1 MLLDVG
7 QSMKRP
13 TSVTFLGVLVFIQGL
28 IFTVL
33 SSLALLLFSTRL
45 SELLP
50 PDIAS
55 ELAAVR
61 LQDLLLAASALVM
74 GGVSLVSSIGI
85 LQLRSW
91 AWLMAMIAQGINLFA
106 EMVNYTR
113 GQANYISLV
122 VSTIIVFSLN
132 QRDVQMAFRVA
143 HRREDPASVRTAE
156 EDQAAI
162 EEARR
167 DVVEGK

>member
-1 MLLDVG
+1 
-7 QSMKRP
+7 MKRP
-13 TSVTFLGVLVFIQGL
+13 TSVTLLGILIFIQGL
-28 IFTVL
+28 MFTVL
-33 SSLALLLFSTRL
+33 SSLALLLFSTTL
-45 SELLP
+45 SESLP

-55 ELAAVR
+55 ELPAVR

-74 GGVSLVSSIGI
+74 GGVGLVSSIGI
-85 LQLRSW
+85 LRLRSW

-122 VSTIIVFSLN
+122 VSTIIVFYLN
-132 QRDVQMAFRVA
+132 QRDVQIAFRVA

-167 DVVEGK
+167 DVVESK